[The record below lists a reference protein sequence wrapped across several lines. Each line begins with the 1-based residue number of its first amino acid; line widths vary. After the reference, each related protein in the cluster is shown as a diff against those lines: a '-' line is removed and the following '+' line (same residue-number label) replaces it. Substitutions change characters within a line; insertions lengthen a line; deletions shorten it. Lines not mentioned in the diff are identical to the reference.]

1 MNSLTRRHVWL
12 GGAALAAAGAGV
24 GLGWWRAAA
33 QSEAARAP
41 ATQPAPAGLWEQRF
55 ERPNGGELVMAS
67 LRGKPLLLN
76 FWATWC
82 APCVAEMP
90 MLDTFQREH
99 AAWHVVGLAVDNPEP
114 VRDFVTKRKVE
125 FPIGVVG
132 FAGSDLAREL
142 GNTAGALP
150 FSVVF
155 DRRGAVLDKKLGALK
170 PEDLVRWAKAA
181 G

>member
-1 MNSLTRRHVWL
+1 MNPQMRRRVLL
-12 GGAALAAAGAGV
+12 GATAVVAGGMGV
-24 GLGWWRAAA
+24 GLGWWRAGA
-33 QSEAARAP
+33 QTGGAP
-41 ATQPAPAGLWEQRF
+41 TPEPQGASTGLWEQRF
-55 ERPNGGELVMAS
+55 ERPAGGELVMAH
-67 LRGKPLLLN
+67 LRGKPMLLN

-90 MLDTFQREH
+90 MLDAFQREH
-99 AAWHVVGLAVDNPEP
+99 AGWHVVGLAVDNPEP
-114 VRDFVTKRKVE
+114 VRDFVVKRKVE
-125 FPIGVVG
+125 FAIGLVG

-155 DRRGAVLDKKLGALK
+155 DRTGGVKDRKLGALK
-170 PEDLVRWAKAA
+170 PEDLSRWAKAL

>member
-1 MNSLTRRHVWL
+1 MNSQMRRRLVL
-12 GGAALAAAGAGV
+12 GGAAGLAAAAGI
-24 GLGWWRAAA
+24 GLGWWRALA
-33 QSEAARAP
+33 QTGTRTPVAP
-41 ATQPAPAGLWEQRF
+41 GGPSGSVWEQRF
-55 ERPNGGELVMAS
+55 EAPSGTELVMAH

-99 AAWHVVGLAVDNPEP
+99 PGWNVVGLAVDNPEP
-114 VRDFVTKRKVE
+114 VRDFVVKRKVE
-125 FPIGVVG
+125 FAIGLVG

-155 DRRGAVLDKKLGALK
+155 DRAGAVKDRKLGALK
-170 PEDLVRWAKAA
+170 PEDLTRWVKAL